1 VPRNDQEDTTVHV
14 LVATDGGLDPE
25 QAAEFAT
32 RLAGDGGRVTVLTVV
47 EIPRRLLREMRQVWG
62 EQPDVG
68 TIADTQYVDTP
79 AVPLAAPPGWPGDD
93 AILERYLG
101 DKRVQCVEPIVEAVT
116 LRGAEAEGI
125 VLEGEKPAAL
135 IAEKLDEIGADVL
148 VVGSHGQGLFQGLL
162 GSESTKLVR
171 RSSKPILVIRSA

>member
-1 VPRNDQEDTTVHV
+1 MHV

-32 RLAGDGGRVTVLTVV
+32 RLAGEDGRVTVLTVI

-62 EQPDVG
+62 EQSDVG

-79 AVPLAAPPGWPGDD
+79 AVPPPSPPGWPGDD
-93 AILERYLG
+93 AILDRYLG

-116 LRGAEAEGI
+116 VRGVAAEGMA
-125 VLEGEKPAAL
+125 LEGEKPAVV
-135 IAEKLDEIGADVL
+135 IADTLADIDADVL

-171 RSSKPILVIRSA
+171 RSPKPVLVIRSA

>member
-1 VPRNDQEDTTVHV
+1 MHV

-32 RLAGDGGRVTVLTVV
+32 RLAGVDGNVTVLTIV
-47 EIPRRLLREMRQVWG
+47 EIPRRLLSDLRRVWG

-68 TIADTQYVDTP
+68 TIADTQQYVDTP
-79 AVPLAAPPGWPGDD
+79 AVAHEAPPGWPGDD
-93 AILERYLG
+93 AIIDRYLV
-101 DKRVQCVEPIVEAVT
+101 DKRIQCADPVVEAVT
-116 LRGAEAEGI
+116 ARGVRAEGL
-125 VLEGEKPAAL
+125 VLEGEKPAAE
-135 IAEKLDEIGADVL
+135 IAEAAQDRGADIL

-171 RSSKPILVIRSA
+171 RSPIPVLVIRNA